1 MSSKPLASDLVK
13 RNLQGVLNSNAG
25 GPTSTPV
32 QKKKISNQVSKKPV
46 FDWKK
51 CFVVESRY
59 ASLNRDVIRIGIC
72 QKYGPTEIKL
82 INEYKLHGERADGIK
97 SRFIVQIDNDRIRKQ
112 IVENWPS
119 SLLGGPSA

>member
-1 MSSKPLASDLVK
+1 MTAKVSSKPLASDLVK

-25 GPTSTPV
+25 GTTSAPV
-32 QKKKISNQVSKKPV
+32 QKNKISNQVSNKPG

-59 ASLNRDVIRIGIC
+59 ASLNRVFIRIGIC

-82 INEYKLHGERADGIK
+82 INEYKLHVERSDRIK
-97 SRFIVQIDNDRIRKQ
+97 SR
-112 IVENWPS
+112 
-119 SLLGGPSA
+119 